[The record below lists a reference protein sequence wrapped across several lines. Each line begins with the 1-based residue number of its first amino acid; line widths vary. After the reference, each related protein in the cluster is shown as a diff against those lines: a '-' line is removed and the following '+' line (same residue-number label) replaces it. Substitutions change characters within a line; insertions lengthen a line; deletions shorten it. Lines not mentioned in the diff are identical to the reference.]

1 MKNNLEKHIL
11 AFTLA
16 VLLAGTAAAQAPT
29 PLDGD
34 WRGTSDGGSCNAPL
48 DVLLYIE
55 SGIVDGTAYDT
66 SAKGPVPNLRKAAP
80 PAPTPGLWQLH
91 GVIGAVTTSLIATA
105 SVRGSDRRDA
115 RMTVRRDGASLTL
128 TEDGGCRRTTRL
140 VKG

>member
-1 MKNNLEKHIL
+1 MKYPL

-16 VLLAGTAAAQAPT
+16 LLLAGAAAAQAPT

-48 DVLLYIE
+48 DVTLSIE
-55 SGIVDGTAYDT
+55 SGIVDGAAYDT
-66 SAKGPVPNLRKAAP
+66 SAKGPVPNMRKAAP

-91 GVIGAVTTSLIATA
+91 GVIGTAATSSLIAVA
-105 SVRGSDRRDA
+105 SVRGTDRRDA
-115 RMTVRRDGASLTL
+115 RMTVRRDGTGLTL
-128 TEDGGCRRTTRL
+128 TEDGGCRRTVRL